1 VVLAAGKPERA
12 YAFFAEAIRA
22 AGNGDTIEVRGDGPF
37 FTDPVQTGRK
47 RLTIRAAPGT
57 RPVIELDLDAAKHD
71 PAGNDYL
78 LLAHAPLT
86 LEGLEFRRLNEK
98 PWQRGTFLP
107 DIILSDSA
115 LHIAN
120 CRFILGRARDTILN
134 LRGPWVTYAIATS
147 TAATNATM
155 WTGFV
160 LPAAGWSC
168 ITIWSVPAEE
178 ASVSIIIT
186 IAISTMFPFR

>member
-1 VVLAAGKPERA
+1 
-12 YAFFAEAIRA
+12 
-22 AGNGDTIEVRGDGPF
+22 RGDGPF

-57 RPVIELDLDAAKHD
+57 HPVIELDLDAAKHD

-134 LRGPWVTYAIATS
+134 LRGPLVDVRNCDFYGGDQCYHVDWVCPPGGRLVLHNNLVGAGRGGL
-147 TAATNATM
+147 
-155 WTGFV
+155 GFHYHHDRDLSDV
-160 LPAAGWSC
+160 SLQVTRNNVRADIPVACFFDRLPPPAAKP
-168 ITIWSVPAEE
+168 V
-178 ASVSIIIT
+178 
-186 IAISTMFPFR
+186 